1 MGATGAHG
9 GAATLS
15 SPQST
20 ADVLPDV
27 LDHHLRIVFC
37 GSAAG
42 RRSAEVGEY
51 YAGPGNRF
59 WPTLCTIGLTD
70 RPLTPH
76 EFRQVLGYG
85 IGLTDLA
92 KREFGGDHELSK
104 RADDVPGLK
113 SRISRY
119 RPRFLAF
126 NGKRA
131 AEATLAR
138 PVDLGLQPERIG
150 SARVFVLPST
160 SGLASRYWSENPW
173 CELAV
178 LAKEPH

>member
-1 MGATGAHG
+1 ME
-9 GAATLS
+9 
-15 SPQST
+15 
-20 ADVLPDV
+20 DVLPDV

-173 CELAV
+173 CEVAV